1 MFTFSELISD
11 FTFWLARSIF
21 FCSVFRFTAWP
32 YGSLPSLRSESE
44 QSYQSTKPLS
54 KAAIGSAAVRGFARR
69 YCSNSRTTPTPGL
82 SAAARL
88 RRFTFHLH
96 VIGLSWRVSFP
107 LFSPPVK
114 RRLQSKLRKKWSPCQ
129 WPKLPQPKCLFLREP
144 GGVEAAA
151 QVTAPQRTTLALKV
165 LHQHQVQT
173 SEHPRGHLLPSQW
186 ILSHDDDIWISH
198 FWIFFYFSQ
207 KSFFWF

>member
-1 MFTFSELISD
+1 MFTFSEFICD

-21 FCSVFRFTAWP
+21 FCSLFRFTAWP

-44 QSYQSTKPLS
+44 QSYQSTRPLS

-69 YCSNSRTTPTPGL
+69 YCNSRTTPTPQPGL
-82 SAAARL
+82 SECCSSPEKFHFSFARYRSDL
-88 RRFTFHLH
+88 K
-96 VIGLSWRVSFP
+96 SFFLLIFP
-107 LFSPPVK
+107 SVK

-165 LHQHQVQT
+165 LHQHQVQRYQRT
-173 SEHPRGHLLPSQW
+173 PEVICYHHNG
-186 ILSHDDDIWISH
+186 
-198 FWIFFYFSQ
+198 FWAMMMIFGFN
-207 KSFFWF
+207 K

>member
-96 VIGLSWRVSFP
+96 VIGLIWRVSFP
-107 LFSPPVK
+107 PFFSPS
-114 RRLQSKLRKKWSPCQ
+114 QKK
-129 WPKLPQPKCLFLREP
+129 
-144 GGVEAAA
+144 AAA
-151 QVTAPQRTTLALKV
+151 KTQEKVESVSVTKTTSAKVSVPERARRSRSSSSGHSSSEDDSGSKGASSTSGTDIRAPQRSFVTITMDFEPWWWYLDLTF
-165 LHQHQVQT
+165 L
-173 SEHPRGHLLPSQW
+173 
-186 ILSHDDDIWISH
+186 D
-198 FWIFFYFSQ
+198 FFYFSP